1 MRACF
6 LSTFYSLPLPTRL
19 WSGKGERGTCPDL
32 SLGVAWDITV
42 LSLEFLQSSS
52 QSRRRSVTISN
63 GRSVTIYDGR
73 WASWSWEWEALNKIH
88 VPAKPVVSPHP
99 KSPRSME
106 MLSDRPWDL
115 PQILALLH
123 PVTFPVEWL
132 QSRWVSRE
140 RSDSCLDCSPCFL
153 VVPPVLLSG
162 FTFQLSVGENNAT

>member
-1 MRACF
+1 MTACF

-52 QSRRRSVTISN
+52 QSRWRSVTISN

-106 MLSDRPWDL
+106 MLSDSLGSLISSKSQTLLLFLW
-115 PQILALLH
+115 ILI
-123 PVTFPVEWL
+123 WL
-132 QSRWVSRE
+132 WMGATCRRE
-140 RSDSCLDCSPCFL
+140 VRKDRFKEYSNMWLSYNPSGQKKPSDFL
-153 VVPPVLLSG
+153 M
-162 FTFQLSVGENNAT
+162 